1 MTRATSLGEFSPMV
15 RLFTL
20 DSVLNIT
27 EVAQIFKATFF
38 STEPV
43 MYYLVLTKNGW
54 AAFWAIFSPTHLV
67 TLEGS
72 P

>member
-1 MTRATSLGEFSPMV
+1 LARESYHLACEFCLRPQPQSGLRRMTRATSLGEFSPMV

-38 STEPV
+38 PRNQLCIT
-43 MYYLVLTKNGW
+43 
-54 AAFWAIFSPTHLV
+54 
-67 TLEGS
+67 
-72 P
+72 